1 MLIPNKHE
9 NINNNLLVIGGLLL
23 SLLKKNPN
31 NIEDLFKLANKERE
45 KKNLKLIN
53 LEQYFNALT
62 FLWLAELIELNEFHI
77 VIKPKSNSNDT

>member
-23 SLLKKNPN
+23 SLLKKNPY

-45 KKNLKLIN
+45 KKNLKQIN

-62 FLWLAELIELNEFHI
+62 FLWLSELIELNEFHI